1 KLQNKAWKNKFG
13 AELDEA
19 IHKDKESEHKTKF
32 MSKFLYKTITEYY
45 EDGGECVISSDK
57 LYDYVHN
64 RMVYSDDEYT
74 YFTPTNMVPHLKCI
88 KVTEKY

>member
-19 IHKDKESEHKTKF
+19 IHKDKESTHKTKF

-45 EDGGECVISSDK
+45 EDGQELVIGADK
-57 LYDYVHN
+57 LYDYVSH
-64 RMVYSDDEYT
+64 RVVSKDDDDT
-74 YFTPTNMVPHLKCI
+74 YLAGNMLPDLKFI